1 LFFKELKNEMI
12 SNNNRSIAFCIELIS
27 RNLVKRITLPD
38 GSGDRLTIEG
48 YIGEL
53 TDVELVE
60 NMMLEVKGTKG
71 VLRMDVTKE
80 ELEKVFRRI
89 KRR

>member
-1 LFFKELKNEMI
+1 MI
-12 SNNNRSIAFCIELIS
+12 SNNNQSISFCIELDS
-27 RNLVKRITLPD
+27 RDLIKRKTLPD

-48 YIGEL
+48 FLGEL

-60 NMMLEVKGTKG
+60 SMMLEVKGTKG
-71 VLRMDVTKE
+71 VLRMDISKD
-80 ELEKVFRRI
+80 ELENVIRKV

>member
-1 LFFKELKNEMI
+1 
-12 SNNNRSIAFCIELIS
+12 
-27 RNLVKRITLPD
+27 
-38 GSGDRLTIEG
+38 LTIEG
-48 YIGEL
+48 YLGEL

-71 VLRMDVTKE
+71 VLRIDITKE
-80 ELEKVFRRI
+80 ELEKVVRRI

>member
-1 LFFKELKNEMI
+1 MI
-12 SNNNRSIAFCIELIS
+12 SSNNRSISFCIELNS
-27 RNLVKRITLPD
+27 RNLVKRVMFPD

-48 YIGEL
+48 FLGEL

-71 VLRMDVTKE
+71 VLRLDITKE
-80 ELEKVFRRI
+80 RERKSGTLVS
-89 KRR
+89 